1 MAKAYL
7 THSFHCCAF
16 KFPAQHDPLSHERFI
31 KVIEEFKNDCK
42 AKGFNPHAGD
52 TKKAINNNVIGQKWK
67 RHSHNLID
75 LTQADNSSRVIVASS
90 YFDDLQ
96 DVADYE
102 MEGFGGKFHAPINN
116 NHDVEAM
123 CGNITIQ

>member
-42 AKGFNPHAGD
+42 AKGYNSHASD
-52 TKKAINNNVIGQKWK
+52 INARKRK
-67 RHSHNLID
+67 RHSNSMID
-75 LTQADNSSRVIVASS
+75 MTPNSNASKTVVVS
-90 YFDDLQ
+90 NFFDDLQ
-96 DVADYE
+96 EIADYE
-102 MEGFGGKFHAPINN
+102 MEGFGGIFHAPINN

>member
-1 MAKAYL
+1 MAKAFL

-42 AKGFNPHAGD
+42 AKGYNSHAGD
-52 TKKAINNNVIGQKWK
+52 INAINNNFARKKK
-67 RHSHNLID
+67 RHSHNMID
-75 LTQADNSSRVIVASS
+75 MTPNSNASKTVHVTNFFDNLHEI
-90 YFDDLQ
+90 
-96 DVADYE
+96 ADYE
-102 MEGFGGKFHAPINN
+102 MEGFEGTFHAPINN